1 MLDSNKIEYGARANK
16 NDFCIDL
23 FYKMKKSKFNN
34 PNRQKRG
41 IFFRSRIFSEVS
53 IRISSWMLKRRNEKF
68 IKSGLR

>member
-16 NDFCIDL
+16 NYFCIDL
-23 FYKMKKSKFNN
+23 FYKMNKSKFNN

-53 IRISSWMLKRRNEKF
+53 IRIFS
-68 IKSGLR
+68 